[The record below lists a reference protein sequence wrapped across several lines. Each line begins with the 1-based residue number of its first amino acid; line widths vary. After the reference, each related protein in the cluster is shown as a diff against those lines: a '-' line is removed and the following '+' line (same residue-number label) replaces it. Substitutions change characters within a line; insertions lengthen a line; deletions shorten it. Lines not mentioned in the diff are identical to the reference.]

1 MEQQKIHKEKMESCL
16 TLVRRFYGD
25 EKKEVQTFVEDHPTE
40 DKNRLTSKILAQ
52 MMTECTKEIK

>member
-1 MEQQKIHKEKMESCL
+1 MESCL